1 MDKNTELMNKNN
13 KTMTMKTKIINKKA
27 KKIISKIA
35 FAAAIFLVILFVIG
49 PYMWMVSSSFKTTLE
64 IQGMEPSWIPKTFTF
79 QNYKTMNDIVPVFQ
93 YFKNSLIISG
103 GTMIVSIIISLFA
116 AYSLSRFQYK
126 GKNPYI
132 MALFSTQMLPGILF
146 LIPYYVMFVWIK
158 QNLGIKMTNTYYG
171 LIFTYTSFSLPFS
184 ILMLRNY
191 LDSIPLEIDEQAMI
205 DGCTRVRS
213 LFQIILPLAKPGIA
227 AVGIYSFIMGWSEIL
242 FATILS
248 GSETTPLSIGLLD
261 YIQQNTAHWG
271 NMMAAC
277 IMTTIPVL
285 VLFTIMQKHIV
296 NGLVS
301 GATKG

>member
-1 MDKNTELMNKNN
+1 MDKKFIKLIK
-13 KTMTMKTKIINKKA
+13 
-27 KKIISKIA
+27 KIA
-35 FAAAIFLVILFVIG
+35 FAFALILIILFVMG
-49 PYMWMVSSSFKTTLE
+49 PYLWMVSSSFKTTLE
-64 IQGMEPSWIPKTFTF
+64 IQGMQPSWIPKTFTLD
-79 QNYKTMNDIVPVFQ
+79 NYKTMNDIVPVFS

-103 GTMIVSIIISLFA
+103 GTMIVSIIISTLA
-116 AYSLSRFQYK
+116 AYSLSRFRYK
-126 GKNPYI
+126 GRNPYI

-158 QNLGIKMTNTYYG
+158 QIFGLQMTNTYYG

-191 LDSIPLEIDEQAMI
+191 LDSVPREIDEQAMI
-205 DGCTRVRS
+205 DGCTRVRA
-213 LFQIILPLAKPGIA
+213 LFQVIVPLAKPGIA

-248 GSETTPLSIGLLD
+248 GSQTTPLSIGLLD
-261 YIQQNTAHWG
+261 YIQHNAAHWG

-285 VLFTIMQKHIV
+285 FLFTIMQKHIV
-296 NGLVS
+296 KGLVS